1 MTKRDVPR
9 VLLIWPGGMF
19 AEGGNYGVPQM
30 LNIAQFVRKRTGASV
45 EIRDLDQE
53 TEFGPVDVRE
63 LSRGFDVVG
72 LSCYSSFDYL
82 KSLALG
88 RAIKEA
94 HPKTWLVTGGYHP
107 SARPQDFTLPES
119 PFDYVIV
126 GDGEVPMARLV
137 QGLATGKRPLQRV
150 LGPEALPSPNDV
162 IPYDWSLLDRYKDT
176 ARKHASQFEIYLSRG
191 CPYDCSFCM
200 ERAKRETSWRALS
213 PLAAVEE
220 LRRVDRMMDLSS
232 WTLRVVDPLFGM
244 KRAWRREFL
253 EELARAPIRARKI
266 WLLIRLDLVERED
279 FELMARC
286 NVAPGFGLE
295 SGDPDQLRRIRK
307 TGMLSGYLDKMLQ
320 VAEWARQY
328 HVPFGANIIAGH
340 PGETEQSLRNSA
352 RYMEKLFL
360 DPKGTLGFLSVD
372 PFRLYPGSPIAD
384 DLEQWRADTGMRAH
398 RYPWWTDGDQGFLSE
413 WVDPSAELDYAR
425 RESLTHELFAPI
437 VAGVRQNFAYQGP
450 ATDYF
455 QRAVD
460 EQVELFTERR
470 RSQKLA
476 LQALWQRLLS
486 AEDTVP
492 RFFLGQTQDAAF
504 RSSALGARAEQ
515 IQPWQLTDAERR
527 ALTDVPREDFLPVDE
542 LQHAGTG
549 HGVALDPQRRVLSFR
564 QALDALRALDVCSGG
579 DFLEVGGG
587 TGYCTALALAMSRT
601 PATSTATDHASDAGH
616 PQGVRPTA
624 GCATFTLLERD
635 AELAEQARRVLPK
648 GVHVVSDASELLG
661 RAFSRVLVH
670 DTWFTNEVL
679 EQLSTRIDGS
689 RELGRPGESHVLG
702 ARLEESRVVHVAA
715 DGGVLSAERAQ
726 LETRKSKPVS
736 MSSTDASN
744 ANATLHAAVHPLRV
758 GWGPSW
764 AAAVFHVLAH
774 VELGAL
780 PSSSYSESYVKWAA
794 HQLGPADERE
804 LGSDAQLLAQLI
816 QSHEHAARLQSLAWL
831 FRDAEQALACAE
843 RSLSELL
850 PSDTTDPRWLNAARA
865 MGAEAEMLRCAVL
878 LELPHWQRL
887 TRPQPETEELEQHL
901 TELARTVPEL
911 REHRIEML
919 PALTVHGRVH
929 AGQIW
934 IGCPS
939 AELGVSALQV
949 AWQAAHEA
957 TVSMLGQQAR
967 GKYSE
972 RELERRAVATLKART
987 RVPVTRLT
995 PGR

>member
-30 LNIAQFVRKRTGASV
+30 LNIAQFVRTRTGASV

-53 TEFGPVDVRE
+53 TEFGPVDVRK
-63 LSRGFDVVG
+63 LSGGFDVVG

-94 HPKTWLVTGGYHP
+94 HPETWLVTGGYHP

-119 PFDYVIV
+119 PFDYVVV
-126 GDGEVPMARLV
+126 GDGEMPMARLV
-137 QGLATGKRPLQRV
+137 QGLASGKRPLQRV

-162 IPYDWSLLDRYKDT
+162 IPYDWSLLDRYKNT

-220 LRRVDRMMDLSS
+220 LRRVDRTMDLSS

-253 EELARAPIRARKI
+253 EELARAPIRARKV

-295 SGDPDQLRRIRK
+295 SGDADQLRRIRK

-352 RYMEKLFL
+352 KYMEKLFL

-384 DLEQWRADTGMRAH
+384 DLEQWQADTGMRAH
-398 RYPWWTDGDQGFLSE
+398 RYPWWTDGDQSFLSE

-425 RESLTHELFAPI
+425 REALTHELFAPI

-486 AEDTVP
+486 GEDTVP
-492 RFFLGQTQDAAF
+492 RFFLAQTQDVAF
-504 RSSALGARAEQ
+504 RRSALGARAEQ
-515 IQPWQLTDAERR
+515 IQSWQLTDAERR
-527 ALTDVPREDFLPVDE
+527 ALTEVPREDFLPLDE
-542 LQHAGTG
+542 LLHAGTG
-549 HGVALDPQRRVLSFR
+549 HSVALAPQRRVLSFR
-564 QALDALRALDVCSGG
+564 QAIDALRALDVCAGG
-579 DFLEVGGG
+579 DLLEVGGG
-587 TGYCTALALAMSRT
+587 TGYCTALALAMLRT
-601 PATSTATDHASDAGH
+601 PATSTAAGH
-616 PQGVRPTA
+616 TFDSEHPQQVRSTA
-624 GCATFTLLERD
+624 GGDATFTLLELD

-648 GVHVVSDASELLG
+648 GVHVISDAAELPD
-661 RAFSRVLVH
+661 RTFARVLVH
-670 DTWFTNEVL
+670 DTSFTSEVL
-679 EQLSTRIDGS
+679 TQLRTRHDSS
-689 RELGRPGESHVLG
+689 RELRRPRESHVQG
-702 ARLEESRVVHVAA
+702 NRLEESRLVHVAA
-715 DGGVLSAERAQ
+715 DGRVLSAGRFQVEGQSAKTSSAYAS
-726 LETRKSKPVS
+726 EPDATRLAV
-736 MSSTDASN
+736 
-744 ANATLHAAVHPLRV
+744 VHPLRV
-758 GWGPSW
+758 SWGPSW

-780 PSSSYSESYVKWAA
+780 PSSSYSERYVDWAA

-804 LGSDAQLLAQLI
+804 LGSDAQLLAQLV

-850 PSDTTDPRWLNAARA
+850 PRDTTGPRWLNAAR
-865 MGAEAEMLRCAVL
+865 GLGPEAEVLRCAVL

-901 TELARTVPEL
+901 TELTRAVPEL

-929 AGQIW
+929 SGQIW

-957 TVSMLGQQAR
+957 TVSMLGRQTGGR
-967 GKYSE
+967 YSE
-972 RELERRAVATLKART
+972 RELERQAVATLKART
-987 RVPVTRLT
+987 HIPVKPLT